1 MRQLEPA
8 LLKRLHSKLQ
18 DCARLL
24 AEFQSQP
31 EPGDERGRLVRRNQ
45 MHALELSI
53 NTLQKAIKGDGTQHE
68 PDVTRSRG
76 NA

>member
-8 LLKRLHSKLQ
+8 LLKRLHSKLH

-24 AEFQSQP
+24 VEFQNQP

-45 MHALELSI
+45 IRALEIAI
-53 NTLQKAIKGDGTQHE
+53 NTLQKAIKGDGTKGE
-68 PDVTRSRG
+68 PAGLRDSH
-76 NA
+76 